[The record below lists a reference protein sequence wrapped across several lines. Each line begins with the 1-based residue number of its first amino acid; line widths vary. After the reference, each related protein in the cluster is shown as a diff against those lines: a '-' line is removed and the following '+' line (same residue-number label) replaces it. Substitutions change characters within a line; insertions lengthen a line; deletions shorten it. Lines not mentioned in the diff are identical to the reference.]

1 MTKTTPDAQV
11 LVGEQQLAAW
21 GIAGDAPPD
30 ALAAVIGRASA
41 ADLAIAQRLGRRID
55 EASAQLLQCLER
67 DAVDKAGRKAAR
79 RALYRLAQHGV
90 CPPDTPAAVASAPAL
105 GVAIEGLLS
114 SLDGRGD
121 QLVWL
126 LRPQPGGVAHLF
138 GVVNDPD
145 GLREV
150 ALHTVSRKALKS
162 LRAELEQRHELR
174 LVPVDWRHADFLLRR
189 AFEWALARGTRMDGD
204 YPALRA
210 QFART
215 AAPSTS
221 PLAVPATTA
230 AALIAA
236 AELLGEPELRTWFRP
251 AEDLAPYLEELAAV
265 KDSPLVLNETQ
276 QQERFEEII
285 GRCIDG
291 LFGEARRTVWVRRL
305 GEMAHYFT
313 AARRPAR
320 AAQAQAVA
328 AALAADTA
336 PREVAFCAQLV
347 RASLAYF
354 FQVAAEQERERERTS
369 LIVTPQQATRPRDR
383 A

>member
-1 MTKTTPDAQV
+1 MAKATPDAQV

-21 GIAGDAPPD
+21 GVGADASPD
-30 ALAAVIGRASA
+30 ALAAVIGRHAAS
-41 ADLAIAQRLGRRID
+41 DLAIAQRLGRRFD
-55 EASAQLLQCLER
+55 EASARLLQRLER
-67 DAVDKAGRKAAR
+67 DAADKAGRRAAR
-79 RALYRLAQHGV
+79 RALYRLEQQGIRL
-90 CPPDTPAAVASAPAL
+90 PPVTPAPAAPAL
-105 GVAIEGLLS
+105 GVAIEGLIS

-162 LRAELEQRHELR
+162 LRVELEQRHELR

-189 AFEWALARGTRMDGD
+189 AFEWAQARGTRMDGD
-204 YPALRA
+204 YPGLRA
-210 QFART
+210 QFARMAAPPASPLVTPPTDT
-215 AAPSTS
+215 AA
-221 PLAVPATTA
+221 LTT
-230 AALIAA
+230 A

-251 AEDLAPYLEELAAV
+251 VEELAPYLEELAAV

-276 QQERFEEII
+276 QQQRFEEII
-285 GRCIDG
+285 ERCSDG
-291 LFGEARRTVWVRRL
+291 LFGAARRVVWERRL
-305 GEMAHYFT
+305 AEMAHYFT
-313 AARRPAR
+313 AARRPVR

-328 AALAADTA
+328 AALAADAA

-369 LIVTPQQATRPRDR
+369 LIVTPQQATRPRGR
-383 A
+383 V